1 MPTPYSSIS
10 PRRIEGAMNFI
21 SLSRRTAAVI
31 GLVCAVILFVAVN
44 QISDRTLRSTR
55 IDLTQGKLYT
65 LSPGT
70 RATLAKIDEPLVLR
84 FYYSKKLGDEIPSY
98 GVYAQRVREMLQEY
112 AAAANGKI
120 QLQELDPLPFSAVED
135 RAVAFG
141 LQGVPLDQGGEQIYF
156 GLAATNST
164 DDLQTIAFFQPERE
178 RFLEYDLTKLIHSLA
193 FPKKPVIGLITDL
206 PLQGDMMAAMQGQ
219 PMVPYAVIDQI
230 KSLYEIKDLS
240 SELDSVPSDVDVL
253 MIAHPQHLSD
263 KTLYAIDQFV
273 LGGGRA
279 LVFVDPNSETQQMH
293 PSQLNPPGMPLDSDM
308 AKLFKAWGVEMEP
321 KLVAGDRRAARRVN
335 AGTQQHVEAMD
346 YVAWLSLD
354 QQDLNHE
361 SPITADLTHIN
372 MASAGILDPVKD
384 AKTSFTPLISTS
396 TDSMPIPVD
405 KIKGVNGVPDVGGL
419 LRDFKPDDKR
429 LVLAAQIT
437 GPADTA
443 FPDGPPKDEKNKDK
457 DASKDA
463 AGDKN
468 KDASKDAASD
478 KDKDV
483 KSASAAPASDAS
495 GPSNASGQSAAP
507 AASSKPA
514 APAGP
519 PQIKTAAKPI
529 DVIVVADTDVLEDR
543 FWEQSQDFFG
553 QTVVIP
559 VANNGDFVANALDTL
574 AGGEELIS
582 LRSRGT
588 SARPFE
594 LVDNIQ
600 RAADARYQAN
610 EKDLET
616 KLKDTQDKIKQLQD
630 QGGRPGATLAAEQE
644 QTIDNF
650 RADMLNIR
658 QQLRQVQLALR
669 QDITRLQAVT
679 EFFDIAFIPIVV
691 GIVAVVIGWV
701 RFQRRKR
708 QARSAA

>member
-1 MPTPYSSIS
+1 MKSV
-10 PRRIEGAMNFI
+10 
-21 SLSRRTAAVI
+21 SLSRRSLAIV
-31 GLVCAVILFVAVN
+31 GLVSAAILFVAVN
-44 QISDRTLRSTR
+44 VIAGRMLGTTR

-65 LSPGT
+65 LSAGT

-98 GVYAQRVREMLQEY
+98 GVYAQRVREMLEEY
-112 AAAANGKI
+112 AAAAKGKI
-120 QLQELDPLPFSAVED
+120 ELQELDPQPFSAVED

-164 DDLQTIAFFQPERE
+164 DDLQIIPFFQPERE
-178 RFLEYDLTKLIHSLA
+178 QFLEYDLTKLIHSLA
-193 FPKKPVIGLITDL
+193 FPKKPEIGLITAL
-206 PLQGDMMAAMQGQ
+206 PLEGDMMAAMQGQ
-219 PMVPYAVIDQI
+219 PMIPYAVIDQI
-230 KSLYEIKDLS
+230 KPLYTIKDLS
-240 SELDSVPSDVDVL
+240 TEIDSVPSDVDVL
-253 MIAHPQHLSD
+253 MIAHPQNLPD

-273 LGGGRA
+273 LGGGKA

-308 AKLFKAWGVEMEP
+308 PKLLKAWGLEMEP
-321 KLVAGDRRAARRVN
+321 KMVAGDRRAARRVN

-354 QQDLNHE
+354 QTDLNHQ
-361 SPITADLTHIN
+361 SPITADLTHVN

-384 AKTSFTPLISTS
+384 AKTAFTPLITTS
-396 TDSMPIPVD
+396 TDSMAIPAA
-405 KIKGVNGVPDVGGL
+405 KIQGANGVPDVGGL
-419 LRDFKPDDKR
+419 LRDFKPDGKR
-429 LVLAAQIT
+429 LVLAAQVA
-437 GPADTA
+437 GPASTA
-443 FPDGPPKDEKNKDK
+443 FPDGPPKDAKAKDEKK
-457 DASKDA
+457 DA
-463 AGDKN
+463 DKST
-468 KDASKDAASD
+468 AD
-478 KDKDV
+478 KDK
-483 KSASAAPASDAS
+483 AATPAPA
-495 GPSNASGQSAAP
+495 
-507 AASSKPA
+507 A

-529 DVIVVADTDVLEDR
+529 DVIVVADTDILEDR

-574 AGGEELIS
+574 AGGDDLIS

-588 SARPFE
+588 SARPFQ

-600 RAADARYQAN
+600 RSADARYQAT

-616 KLKDTQDKIKQLQD
+616 KLKDTQDKIKQLQT
-630 QGGRPGATLAAEQE
+630 QGGHPGVALAAEQE
-644 QTIDNF
+644 QAVDNF
-650 RADMLNIR
+650 RSDMLTIR
-658 QQLRQVQLALR
+658 QQLRRVQLALR
-669 QDITRLQAVT
+669 QDIDRLQAWT
-679 EFFDIAFIPIVV
+679 EFFDIAFVPILV
-691 GIVAVVIGWV
+691 GLIALVIGWV